1 MNIQMVGL
9 FAGLLT
15 TAAWI
20 PQLARTWRGG
30 STEDLS
36 WPYLLVFAT
45 GVSTW
50 IFYGVLT
57 GDPPVLI
64 ANVVSI
70 MLIASLVELKRRAHF
85 RALSDAR
92 VGIAGV
98 PTHPVPAGEDAASS
112 SLKPGPATQQA
123 IIDAVISLSLEHPG
137 VEPGVDA
144 VAERSGVATSTV
156 ESEFHDGL
164 GLLHAVAARL
174 HAETAERA

>member
-1 MNIQMVGL
+1 VNIQMVGL

-92 VGIAGV
+92 AGIAGK
-98 PTHPVPAGEDAASS
+98 PTHLAHGCDDAMTRQLEHDS
-112 SLKPGPATQQA
+112 ATQEA
-123 IIDAVISLSLEHPG
+123 IID
-137 VEPGVDA
+137 DA
-144 VAERSGVATSTV
+144 RNPT
-156 ESEFHDGL
+156 
-164 GLLHAVAARL
+164 
-174 HAETAERA
+174 